1 VVVPTKKLT
10 LSGVTLEHVSTLTT
24 NKLVKSFGALVAV
37 DEVDFEAETG
47 LMYGIIGP
55 NGAGKTTFIR
65 CLTGK
70 YKPSSGSVEYE
81 GERIDDLEEFLIA
94 RRGIATA
101 EQLVSI
107 YPDITVYDN
116 VATAL
121 HAEREERLWDG
132 LFQTSRHDEEVE
144 SLTSRV
150 EELLETVGLR
160 DRMHDEADTL
170 AYGQKKRLMIA
181 MSIASEP
188 DFLILDEPVAGLNP
202 EESAHVMDIMN
213 DLIDSRDL
221 GILLIEHDMDVVMDN
236 CDRITVLSNGQKIAE
251 GEPAEIQQND
261 LVKEAYLG

>member
-1 VVVPTKKLT
+1 M
-10 LSGVTLEHVSTLTT
+10 STIAT
-24 NKLVKSFGALVAV
+24 NALVKSFGSLVAV

-47 LMYGIIGP
+47 SMYGIIGP

-70 YKPSSGSVEYE
+70 YQPSSGSVEHD
-81 GERIDDLEEFLIA
+81 GEQIDNLEEYLIA
-94 RRGIATA
+94 RRGIVTA

-107 YPDITVYDN
+107 YPEITVFDN

-132 LFQTSRHDEEVE
+132 LFQTSRHKEEIKG
-144 SLTSRV
+144 LTSRI
-150 EELLETVGLR
+150 EGLLETVGLEDCIR
-160 DRMHDEADTL
+160 DEADTL

-181 MSIASEP
+181 MAVATEP

-202 EESAHVMDIMN
+202 EESAHVMNIMSE
-213 DLIDSRDL
+213 LIEKQGI

-251 GEPAEIQQND
+251 GEPSEIQQD
-261 LVKEAYLG
+261 ERVKEAYLG

>member
-1 VVVPTKKLT
+1 VP
-10 LSGVTLEHVSTLTT
+10 TLTT
-24 NKLVKSFGALVAV
+24 NALVKNFGALVAV

-47 LMYGIIGP
+47 SMYGIIGP

-70 YKPSSGSVEYE
+70 YHPSAGTIEYD
-81 GERIDDLEEFLIA
+81 GEQIDGLDEYLIA
-94 RRGIATA
+94 RRGIVTA

-107 YPDITVYDN
+107 YPEITVFDN

-132 LFQTSRHDEEVE
+132 LFQTSRHKGEIEG
-144 SLTSRV
+144 LTSRI
-150 EELLETVGLR
+150 ESLLETVGLKDLIR
-160 DRMHDEADTL
+160 DEADTL

-181 MSIASEP
+181 MAVATEP

-213 DLIDSRDL
+213 DLIDERNI

-251 GEPAEIQQND
+251 GAPAEIQQD
-261 LVKEAYLG
+261 EQVKEAYLG

>member
-1 VVVPTKKLT
+1 
-10 LSGVTLEHVSTLTT
+10 VSTLTT
-24 NKLVKSFGALVAV
+24 TDLVKNFGALVAV

-70 YKPSSGSVEYE
+70 YQPSSGSIEYQ
-81 GERIDDLEEFLIA
+81 GERIDGLEEYLIA

-107 YPDITVYDN
+107 YPEITVYDN
-116 VATAL
+116 MATAL

-132 LFQTSRHDEEVE
+132 LFQTGRHREETE
-144 SLTSRV
+144 GLTSRI
-150 EELLETVGLR
+150 EDLLETVGLR
-160 DRMHDEADTL
+160 ERLHDEADTL

-181 MSIASEP
+181 MAIATDP

-202 EESAHVMDIMN
+202 EESTHVMDIMN
-213 DLIDSRDL
+213 DLLETRDL

-236 CDRITVLSNGQKIAE
+236 CDRITVLSNGRKIAE
-251 GEPAEIQQND
+251 GTPADIQQND
-261 LVKEAYLG
+261 LVKDAYLG